1 MTHRWL
7 WAVFVLQA
15 GTALA
20 AAPVDLR
27 RAGRIDGNAQAGA
40 AKVAVCVACHGP
52 EGNAVVPAFP
62 ALAGQKAEYLYQSL
76 AGFRRRADPAS
87 PMTAQVEKLTDA
99 DLRDVAAY
107 FSTRPR
113 KPATATA
120 AAPAEPGVNRLDG
133 AALFAA
139 GSPARG
145 IPPCQGCH
153 GVAAQGHPRAADGA
167 PRFAYYPA
175 LAGQNAEYVVARL
188 GRYREGRLDDTTN
201 ARVMRGVAQTLD
213 DASIRALA
221 DYLAGVPR

>member
-7 WAVFVLQA
+7 WAVFALHA
-15 GTALA
+15 GAVLA
-20 AAPVDLR
+20 AGPVDLR
-27 RAGRIDGNAQAGA
+27 RAGRLEGNAESGA
-40 AKVAVCVACHGP
+40 AKVTVCVACHGP

-76 AGFRRRADPAS
+76 AGFKRRADPAS

-99 DLRDVAAY
+99 DLHDVAAY
-107 FSTRPR
+107 FSTRQR
-113 KPATATA
+113 KPQP
-120 AAPAEPGVNRLDG
+120 APAVSGVNRTDG

-139 GSPARG
+139 GNPARG
-145 IPPCQGCH
+145 TPPCQGCH
-153 GVAAQGHPRAADGA
+153 GVAAQGHPGAADGA

-188 GRYREGRLDDTTN
+188 GRYREGKLDDTTN